1 MSKPQ
6 PRFKGWVNDPAKV
19 EAVMNTLP
27 FPVFGEIRSPIKD
40 TGKGKEML
48 LYDIISKVA
57 GKFPIRTQTIGDC
70 VSMGAAYA
78 IDAIKAV
85 DIYLNKDF
93 EEWVSET
100 ATEDI
105 YGGSRVV
112 IGQGQLGND
121 DGSLGAWIAK
131 YINEYGTLTRKKYGN
146 IDLSTYDGN
155 RAKTWGSSGVPKE
168 LVAIEK
174 EHKVITVSQVNTYEE
189 CRDLIVNGYGVTV
202 ASDQGFSE
210 KRDDDGFSKIKGSWM
225 HQMSILGVDDKYKRP
240 GVLVQNSWGA
250 WNGGPKRHNQPD
262 GSFWVDAEVIGR
274 MLSQGDSWAFSG
286 YNGFKPQKL
295 TTRII

>member
-1 MSKPQ
+1 MSKQ

-40 TGKGKEML
+40 TGKGQEMF

-57 GKFPIRTQTIGDC
+57 GKFPSRTQTIGDC

-100 ATEDI
+100 STEDI

-112 IGQGQLGND
+112 IGRGQLGND

-155 RAKTWGSSGVPKE
+155 RAKTWGSSGVPQD

-210 KRDDDGFSKIKGSWM
+210 RRDDDGFSKTKGSWM

-262 GSFWVDAEVIGR
+262 GSFWVDAEVIER

-295 TTRII
+295 NTRII